1 MFERTGLP
9 APGRGAV
16 PAGAASLGRRRIA
29 ALKVWLG
36 AAPSFPLPLV
46 GRVRVGV

>member
-1 MFERTGLP
+1 MFERTGLL

-16 PAGAASLGRRRIA
+16 PAGAASLGRRIA
-29 ALKVWLG
+29 ALKVRLG
-36 AAPSFPLPLV
+36 AAPSFPLSLV